1 METAPTPE
9 GHVEPQVLLTHLKEA
24 IKSPT
29 IFKQNDDLRK
39 SLLAAS
45 QMLIASLETPVESI
59 FRFGWQ
65 VPSTHIAMPWL
76 EPTKK

>member
-1 METAPTPE
+1 METVPTPE
-9 GHVEPQVLLTHLKEA
+9 GQVEPQVLLTHLKEA
-24 IKSPT
+24 VKSPST
-29 IFKQNDDLRK
+29 FKQNDELRK

-45 QMLIASLETPVESI
+45 RMLSASLETPVESI

-65 VPSTHIAMPWL
+65 VPSTYTAMSWL